1 MADARPEFATPA
13 GPGVWRLAVWVQ
25 PGARKSEVAGAYQ
38 GRLKLKIQAP
48 PVDGKANKAVEKFV
62 ASLFGLRP
70 SQVRLEN
77 GQSSRSKTLLLES
90 NEEPVWRQ
98 GSPGLEDNL

>member
-1 MADARPEFATPA
+1 MAADRPEFVTPA
-13 GPGVWRLAVWVQ
+13 GQGRWRVAAYVQ
-25 PGARKSEVAGAYQ
+25 PGARKSEVSGIHQ

-70 SQVRLEN
+70 SQVSLEN
-77 GQSSRSKTLLLES
+77 GQCSRTKTLLVQCT
-90 NEEPVWRQ
+90 EEPVWQQ
-98 GSPGLEDNL
+98 GLPGSADNL

>member
-1 MADARPEFATPA
+1 MAAERPEFVKPA
-13 GPGVWRLAVWVQ
+13 GQGLWRLAAYVQ
-25 PGARKSEVAGAYQ
+25 PGAKKSEVAGIHQ

-70 SQVRLEN
+70 SQVSLEN
-77 GQSSRSKTLLLES
+77 GQTSRTKTLLVQS
-90 NEEPVWRQ
+90 SDEPAWQ
-98 GSPGLEDNL
+98 HGLPGSADNL